1 MTASVRRRARAGWR
15 AEAQQLLKQTFRL
28 PRLRNAQAAVIE
40 RVMADRPTLA
50 IMPTGAGK
58 SLCYQLPALLLPGRT
73 LVVSPLIALMKD
85 QCDKLRAR
93 GIEARQLHSSL
104 AADEER
110 EALAALSAGH
120 GRLYFTT
127 PERLADAGFLREL
140 QRHPVDLMVVDEAHC
155 VSQWGHDFRPSFL
168 EIGAAWQALGRPRF
182 LALTATATTE
192 VADDI
197 LRQLKVPGTEVL
209 NAGAY
214 RPNLY
219 YRVEAPAS
227 EEARRDAL
235 LRLLAELPGS
245 GIVYCATVKA
255 VDAVHALLGQADT
268 RTARY
273 HGRMP
278 AGERRAEQDR
288 FMRREARVMV
298 ATNAFGLGID
308 KRDTRF
314 VVHYQMPGSLD
325 AYYQESGRA
334 GRDGQPATCV
344 LLYHGKDKA
353 VQQFLMAGRY
363 PGREELA
370 AALDALRAG
379 PATLEQ
385 LHERGPVPRNK
396 LQVTLKLLR
405 DAKIAARNR
414 TGTWRLLRE
423 PTGDAELETL
433 VADERDRRAHD
444 REMLERMIF
453 YARSG
458 LCRWQMLLEYFD
470 EDERAERCGHC
481 DNCLRLLQHQAQ
493 TRDERTAPEAP
504 REPAGSVLR
513 PGTPVRVPRYG
524 EGEVVEASTDSATIA
539 FPDGRTRSFVA
550 EYVERIEA
558 ASTTG

>member
-1 MTASVRRRARAGWR
+1 MIATARKRRPGWR
-15 AEAQQLLKQTFRL
+15 EQALRLLKQTFGL
-28 PRLRNAQAAVIE
+28 PRLRDAQATVIE
-40 RVMADRPTLA
+40 RVMDERPTLA
-50 IMPTGAGK
+50 IMPAAAGK

-93 GIEARQLHSSL
+93 GIEAWQLHSGL

-110 EALAALSAGH
+110 QALSALSEGR

-127 PERLADAGFLREL
+127 PERLAAADFLREL
-140 QRHPVDLMVVDEAHC
+140 QRHPVSLMVVDEAHC

-168 EIGAAWQALGRPRF
+168 EIGCAWQALGRPRF
-182 LALTATATTE
+182 LALTATATTD
-192 VADDI
+192 VAEDI
-197 LRQLKVPGTEVL
+197 VGQLKVPGIEVL

-219 YRVEAPAS
+219 YRVDAPAS
-227 EEARRDAL
+227 EEARREAL
-235 LRLLAELPGS
+235 LRLLAELPDN

-255 VDAVHALLGQADT
+255 VDAVHGLLVQAGIEA
-268 RTARY
+268 ARY

-278 AGERRAEQDR
+278 AGERRAAQDR

-344 LLYHGKDKA
+344 LLYHAKDKS

-363 PGREELA
+363 PGRDELGA
-370 AALDALRAG
+370 VLAVLREGPAALV
-379 PATLEQ
+379 P
-385 LHERGPVPRNK
+385 LHEHSKVSRNK
-396 LQVTLKLLR
+396 LQLTLKLLR
-405 DAKIAARNR
+405 DAKVVAQNR
-414 TGTWRLLRE
+414 QGMWRLLRE
-423 PTGDAELETL
+423 PDGEAELDAL
-433 VADERDRRAHD
+433 VADERERQEHD

-458 LCRWQMLLEYFD
+458 LCRWQVLLEYFD
-470 EDERAERCGHC
+470 EDDRAGRCGHC
-481 DNCLRLLQHQAQ
+481 DNCLRLLQHEAAARQDA
-493 TRDERTAPEAP
+493 TAAPAPED
-504 REPAGSVLR
+504 RHDVGLR
-513 PGTPVRVPRYG
+513 RGDPVRVPRYG
-524 EGEVVEASTDSATIA
+524 EGEVVEASANGVTIA

-550 EYVERIEA
+550 EYVERVELA
-558 ASTTG
+558 GATG